1 MPQYQ
6 TQVERAIQTLE
17 QYGCYIPDDELDY
30 RSAFEEDLQTL
41 VNELERLK
49 KLSLPADD
57 WSNAPEWATHKAMDQ
72 DGAMYWFDHIPRLG
86 ETAWWHHEGE
96 VIHSPKCINSNVYSS
111 HWRDSVEE
119 RPK

>member
-6 TQVERAIQTLE
+6 SQVEKAIQTLE
-17 QYGCYIPDDELDY
+17 QYGCYIPATQTEDWE
-30 RSAFEEDLQTL
+30 AFTEALQTL
-41 VNELERLK
+41 TNELERLQ

-57 WSNAPEWATHKAMDQ
+57 WSNAPEWATHKATDK
-72 DGAMYWFDHIPRLG
+72 DGAMYWFDHKPLPG
-86 ETAWWHHEGE
+86 VEAWWSTEGNN
-96 VIHSPKCINSNVYSS
+96 IHGPACINPATYCK